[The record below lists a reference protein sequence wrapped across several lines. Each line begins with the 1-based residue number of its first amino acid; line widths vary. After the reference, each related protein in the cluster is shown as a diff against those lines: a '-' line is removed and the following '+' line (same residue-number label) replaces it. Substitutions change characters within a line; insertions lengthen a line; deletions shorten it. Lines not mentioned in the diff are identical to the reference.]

1 MFKQPI
7 DCCRVHPRYKN
18 WPPHH
23 NLVIKLPLKG
33 THCSTHAVND
43 IMEFTN
49 IAHCKHHY
57 SCTSNYISSS
67 VREVEVNRVVHN
79 GILIF
84 LQTSHSPFGLTQF
97 TSKWKLRHIMA
108 PTLASECLTVWQFS
122 VCRLFCFCFRKQRF
136 PRPPVLAFV
145 SWQLA
150 CLPTFFCVHPHVP
163 LLLPSFFRF
172 ARGKTPECPWL
183 WELSCVTL
191 VFHWGC
197 FHCLGICFQTLGWS
211 W

>member
-67 VREVEVNRVVHN
+67 VREVEVNRVVHY

-84 LQTSHSPFGLTQF
+84 LQTSHRPFGLTRF
-97 TSKWKLRHIMA
+97 TSKWKLCHIMA

-122 VCRLFCFCFRKQRF
+122 VCRLFCFVSGNKDFHVLLFWFLFHGSTPVCQHFFACILTCLCCCPHFFGSLGGRLWSVLGFGSF
-136 PRPPVLAFV
+136 PA
-145 SWQLA
+145 W
-150 CLPTFFCVHPHVP
+150 
-163 LLLPSFFRF
+163 
-172 ARGKTPECPWL
+172 PWC
-183 WELSCVTL
+183 ST
-191 VFHWGC
+191 G
-197 FHCLGICFQTLGWS
+197 GASIA
-211 W
+211 